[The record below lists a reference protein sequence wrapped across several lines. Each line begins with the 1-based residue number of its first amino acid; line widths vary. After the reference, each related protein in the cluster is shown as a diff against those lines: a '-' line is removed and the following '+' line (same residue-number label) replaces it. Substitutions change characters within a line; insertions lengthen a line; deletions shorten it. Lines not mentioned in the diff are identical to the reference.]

1 MTHDRLLPNN
11 SKPNRPIAIDT
22 KKNQSRHNNEATRPT
37 LQTTSQDI
45 GCYGRIVS
53 IDFTNFAGFP
63 TFVELI
69 DVISADFRCL
79 D

>member
-1 MTHDRLLPNN
+1 MIGSFQIIL
-11 SKPNRPIAIDT
+11 NRTDPLRST
-22 KKNQSRHNNEATRPT
+22 QKNQSRHNNEATRPT